1 MIINRHGIYYIPRIT
16 KQRNLCRLL
25 FRPQTNCPLAHTKEN
40 YNYPTNFKPLRS
52 YQEFRI
58 SPRRNSLEF
67 ACLFPSSQRALTH
80 RFTSTQRVQ
89 RSTPSSIH
97 KSTDTHS
104 DTDETTRKSSLS
116 VEIPVRYFLLVSW
129 TRGGGRRRGNASRL
143 PLVCGLLEVRVL
155 VDDGNV
161 SNRGSARLPTLGRRH
176 GRRGLRQKFRPG
188 EGDHDCTGGGREQ
201 DG

>member
-25 FRPQTNCPLAHTKEN
+25 FRPLAHTKEN

-58 SPRRNSLEF
+58 LLEEIRAFVSVLPTRSHASLH
-67 ACLFPSSQRALTH
+67 LD
-80 RFTSTQRVQ
+80 STIH
-89 RSTPSSIH
+89 SLLSSSIH

>member
-1 MIINRHGIYYIPRIT
+1 MIINHGIYYIPRIT
-16 KQRNLCRLL
+16 KQRNSCFVPSRTRKKTITTLRTSNLYEVTKNSEFSSKKFTRIRAFVSVLPTRSHASLHLDSTSAAIHSLL
-25 FRPQTNCPLAHTKEN
+25 
-40 YNYPTNFKPLRS
+40 S
-52 YQEFRI
+52 
-58 SPRRNSLEF
+58 
-67 ACLFPSSQRALTH
+67 
-80 RFTSTQRVQ
+80 
-89 RSTPSSIH
+89 SSIH

-161 SNRGSARLPTLGRRH
+161 SNRGSARLPTFGRRH

>member
-25 FRPQTNCPLAHTKEN
+25 FRPLAHTKEN

-67 ACLFPSSQRALTH
+67 ARLFPSSQRALTH

-89 RSTPSSIH
+89 RSTPSSPPRSTNRRIH
-97 KSTDTHS
+97 IRIRMKRHANP
-104 DTDETTRKSSLS
+104 LS
-116 VEIPVRYFLLVSW
+116 RWKFPFVTSYWYPG
-129 TRGGGRRRGNASRL
+129 RGEGARGQATGERLKASSRL
-143 PLVCGLLEVRVL
+143 RSP
-155 VDDGNV
+155 
-161 SNRGSARLPTLGRRH
+161 RG
-176 GRRGLRQKFRPG
+176 PG
-188 EGDHDCTGGGREQ
+188 PR
-201 DG
+201 